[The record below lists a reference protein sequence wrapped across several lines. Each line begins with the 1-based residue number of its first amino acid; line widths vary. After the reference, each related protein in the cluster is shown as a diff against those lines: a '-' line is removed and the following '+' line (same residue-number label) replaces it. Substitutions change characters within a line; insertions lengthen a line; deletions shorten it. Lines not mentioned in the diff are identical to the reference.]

1 MVFDCVDLPE
11 VIIKDQPYLPPP
23 AHITKTYYEGQP
35 TSRLSSEQ
43 LHCYRPSTRQSL
55 TFDPIPTYIER
66 SPRSNRSPK
75 CSRSPIRNRS
85 RCSTPSYLDRLDR
98 PSTPCTL
105 SSRPQ
110 LCFTSEIPI
119 SIEKS
124 RPGSRYKSLV
134 CTKRG
139 EEDVIYNDKYDKY
152 ELRERERD
160 RERFER
166 DIMRERELR
175 DRDRQYATY
184 NKSYQPVVYENLEKT
199 SLSKNNNQDFELAP
213 NERVYEIR
221 KEKLLIK
228 ADRNS
233 QSPPRSRARS
243 SDRYLDAIPTS
254 KSSRIIDDNGNQI
267 IVPTDKYIYTTNSDS
282 KRQLQSRSG
291 YYITNDYNKLEDDLI
306 DYNNNNNNNNRFTN
320 DQIID
325 KRLMY
330 AAAAAAASNNNLNKK
345 YESSN
350 PNLTSY
356 SNILPNNNS
365 HNSNNNSSSNSS
377 SNNIAKQQSSPSPQS
392 QPPSSIVNVVSPS
405 NEIVYVPMV
414 KDEFIKRES
423 QKMDCSGTNS
433 NSANNNNNFRRF

>member
-35 TSRLSSEQ
+35 SRLSSEQ

-66 SPRSNRSPK
+66 SPRSTRSPR

-85 RCSTPSYLDRLDR
+85 RCSTPSYIDR

-110 LCFTSEIPI
+110 LCFTNEIP
-119 SIEKS
+119 IEKS
-124 RPGSRYKSLV
+124 RPGGSRYKSLV

-139 EEDVIYNDKYDKY
+139 GDEDIIYNDKYDKY
-152 ELRERERD
+152 EQLRERERERD
-160 RERFER
+160 RLER
-166 DIMRERELR
+166 DYARERDMR
-175 DRDRQYATY
+175 DRERQYATY
-184 NKSYQPVVYENLEKT
+184 SKSYQPVVYENLEKN
-199 SLSKNNNQDFELAP
+199 SSSKNNQQDFEIVP

-243 SDRYLDAIPTS
+243 SDRYLDSIPAS
-254 KSSRIIDDNGNQI
+254 KNSRIIDDSGNQI
-267 IVPTDKYIYTTNSDS
+267 IVPSEKYIYTTNSDS

-291 YYITNDYNKLEDDLI
+291 YYITTNDYKLDDDII
-306 DYNNNNNNNNRFTN
+306 DYNNNRYTN
-320 DQIID
+320 DQLID

-356 SNILPNNNS
+356 SNILPNNNNS
-365 HNSNNNSSSNSS
+365 YNNNSNNNSSSNSS
-377 SNNIAKQQSSPSPQS
+377 SNNIPKQQSSPSSPQS
-392 QPPSSIVNVVSPS
+392 QQPPSIVNVVSPS

-423 QKMDCSGTNS
+423 QKLDCSGTNS
-433 NSANNNNNFRRF
+433 NSANNNNNTFRRF